1 MSRANWLKYD
11 IEKRNKQIYNK
22 FAEFFESI
30 FHINP
35 S

>member
-1 MSRANWLKYD
+1 MSGEDWLKYD

-30 FHINP
+30 FNINP